1 MRFLYWTASGRP
13 KRTTSKKP
21 IAKVRPICTRLNPC
35 IALSCTLALTATSLF
50 ASGVPKP
57 LKSRFVI
64 GDPVWRELP
73 IRDDFQSQYDKC
85 WQTAVNAVLENNF
98 DVAEMDKESGYLRTA
113 WNEDAVALNGNWAY
127 KIQVSLK
134 MVYVPADP
142 RANPPTTAT
151 VQKVRI
157 QVAGELSDVDIRR
170 GRLIA
175 AFHGYDQ
182 VLLQSLFEGLEGKLG
197 AR

>member
-1 MRFLYWTASGRP
+1 M
-13 KRTTSKKP
+13 
-21 IAKVRPICTRLNPC
+21 RPICTSIKRC
-35 IALSCTLALTATSLF
+35 IALTCTLALTAGSFF
-50 ASGVPKP
+50 AAGVPKP

-85 WQTAVNAVLENNF
+85 WQTAVNTILENNF
-98 DVAEMDKESGYLRTA
+98 DVATMDKESGYLRTT
-113 WNEDAVALNGNWAY
+113 WNEGVVALNGNWAY
-127 KIQVSLK
+127 KVQVSLK

-142 RANPPTTAT
+142 RANPPTTAM

-157 QVAGELSDVDIRR
+157 QVAGELSDVDTRR
-170 GRLIA
+170 GKLTA
-175 AFHGYDQ
+175 AFRGYDQ
-182 VLLQSLFEGLEGKLG
+182 VLLQNLFQDLEGKLG

>member
-1 MRFLYWTASGRP
+1 M
-13 KRTTSKKP
+13 
-21 IAKVRPICTRLNPC
+21 RPICTSIKRC
-35 IALSCTLALTATSLF
+35 IALSCTLALAASSFF
-50 ASGVPKP
+50 AASVPKP

-85 WQTAVNAVLENNF
+85 WQTAVNTVLENNF
-98 DVAEMDKESGYLRTA
+98 DVATMDKESGYLRTT
-113 WNEDAVALNGNWAY
+113 WNEGVVALNGNWAY
-127 KIQVSLK
+127 KVQVSLK

-157 QVAGELSDVDIRR
+157 QVAGELSDVDMRR
-170 GRLIA
+170 GKIA
-175 AFHGYDQ
+175 AAFRGYDQ
-182 VLLQSLFEGLEGKLG
+182 VLLQNLFQDLEGKLG